1 MILFCVNQSQKKLCQ
16 SLPRSSK
23 DDEKLKA
30 KLTDGT
36 RADSLL
42 AKLAAELQ
50 SAGSGRARPSVLAG
64 VAGID
69 ETTIGVGSVSPS
81 TTIGVG
87 WVGVAGIDE
96 KTIGVGTVL
105 AGVAGIGETTI
116 ARRTS

>member
-42 AKLAAELQ
+42 TKLAAELQ
-50 SAGSGRARPSVLAG
+50 SIGSGRARPSVLAG

-69 ETTIGVGSVSPS
+69 ETTIG
-81 TTIGVG
+81 IGVG
-87 WVGVAGIDE
+87 VAELDHWCWLGRC
-96 KTIGVGTVL
+96 
-105 AGVAGIGETTI
+105 
-116 ARRTS
+116 RRDR